1 MKKRILDV
9 THVVPCSVILLSVK
23 TKEERDVM
31 TASAMF
37 VSENPPLFVVS
48 VAKHILSHDLIERAG
63 EFVLN
68 VASRNQVK
76 LTAKLGS
83 THGRKVDKFK
93 AFNIPTGKARKIKS
107 PLIKGSYANIECK
120 VITSFSAGNYT
131 IYLSEALDFTVDG
144 KQIPLAWHQ
153 NRYFALSEMVRG

>member
-9 THVVPCSVILLSVK
+9 TRVVPCSVILLSVK
-23 TKEERDVM
+23 AKKERDIM

-76 LTAKLGS
+76 WAAKLGS
-83 THGRKVDKFK
+83 THGRDIDKFK
-93 AFNIPTGKARKIKS
+93 ALKIPTETPTKIKS
-107 PLIKGSYANIECK
+107 PLVKGSYANIECK

-131 IYLSEALDFTVDG
+131 IYLSEALDFKVDK

-153 NRYFALSEMVRG
+153 NRYFALSKMVRR

>member
-9 THVVPCSVILLSVK
+9 TRIVPCSVILLSVK
-23 TKEERDVM
+23 AKEERDVM

-68 VASRNQVK
+68 VASQNQMK
-76 LTAKLGS
+76 WAARLGS
-83 THGRKVDKFK
+83 THGRDLDKFK
-93 AFNIPTGKARKIKS
+93 ALNIRTETPAKIKS

-120 VITSFSAGNYT
+120 VITSFSASNYT
-131 IYLSEALDFTVDG
+131 IYLSEALDFKVDE
-144 KQIPLAWHQ
+144 KQIPLVWHQ
-153 NRYFALSEMVRG
+153 NRYFALSEIVRR